1 MVLNDMQLRI
11 LVLKF
16 DNADVWNQVC
26 QNIVW
31 TNIDKVSFLHDLN
44 SDTSLKRSLI
54 RIAIRQGE
62 LHTPYD
68 NLVLNIN
75 AEGSVKTELKLRI
88 DRMKLVYQKVYAN
101 VTLTPEQVKYRR
113 QKLWD
118 YIQEDRTKWGE

>member
-54 RIAIRQGE
+54 RIAIRQTA

-75 AEGSVKTELKLRI
+75 ADGSVKTELKLRI
-88 DRMKLVYQKVYAN
+88 DRMKLVYQKVYPN
-101 VTLTPEQVKYRR
+101 VTLTPEQVQYRR

>member
-31 TNIDKVSFLHDLN
+31 TNIDQVSFLHDLN
-44 SDTSLKRSLI
+44 SDTSLKRSLT

-75 AEGSVKTELKLRI
+75 ADGSVQTELKLRI

>member
-31 TNIDKVSFLHDLN
+31 TNIDQVSFLHDLN
-44 SDTSLKRSLI
+44 SDTSLKRSLT

-75 AEGSVKTELKLRI
+75 ADGSVQTELKLRM

>member
-31 TNIDKVSFLHDLN
+31 TNIDQVSFLHDLN
-44 SDTSLKRSLI
+44 SDTSLKRLLI

-62 LHTPYD
+62 LYTPYD

-75 AEGSVKTELKLRI
+75 AGGSVKKELKLRI

-101 VTLTPEQVKYRR
+101 VTLTPEQVKYRH

-118 YIQEDRTKWGE
+118 YIQEDRTTWGE

>member
-1 MVLNDMQLRI
+1 MQLRI

-31 TNIDKVSFLHDLN
+31 TNIDQVSFLHDLN
-44 SDTSLKRSLI
+44 SDTSLKRSLT

-75 AEGSVKTELKLRI
+75 ADGSVQTELKLRM

>member
-16 DNADVWNQVC
+16 DNADVLNQVC
-26 QNIVW
+26 QDIVW
-31 TNIDKVSFLHDLN
+31 TNIDKVSFLDDLN
-44 SDTSLKRSLI
+44 SDTSLKRSLT

-75 AEGSVKTELKLRI
+75 ADGSVKKELKLRI
-88 DRMKLVYQKVYAN
+88 DRMKLVYQKVYPN
-101 VTLTPEQVKYRR
+101 VTLTPEQVQYRR

-118 YIQEDRTKWGE
+118 YIQEDHTKWGE